1 MNNIIKNV
9 LDSVANDQ
17 INLASNAARSML
29 AIKIAGALHNEINI
43 RKTSDVNNSK

>member
-17 INLASNAARSML
+17 INLASDAARSML
-29 AIKIAGALHNEINI
+29 AIKIAEALLKEINI

>member
-9 LDSVANDQ
+9 LDSEVKNQ
-17 INLASNAARSML
+17 IDLTSNATRSML

-43 RKTSDVNNSK
+43 RISSHTNNSK